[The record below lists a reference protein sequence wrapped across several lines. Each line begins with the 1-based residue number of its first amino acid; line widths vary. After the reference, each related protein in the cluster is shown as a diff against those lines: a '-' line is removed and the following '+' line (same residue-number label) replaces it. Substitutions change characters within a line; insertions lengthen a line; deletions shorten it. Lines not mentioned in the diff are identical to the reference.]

1 MAGQQNDWMASS
13 CSALH
18 STHFK
23 RVAAW
28 KTVDIANTFIIINMG
43 AEQRIL

>member
-1 MAGQQNDWMASS
+1 MAGF
-13 CSALH
+13 SALH

-28 KTVDIANTFIIINMG
+28 KTVDTANTFIIINMG